1 MGTRAW
7 RAAVAAAVAGSP
19 GIGDGALLAFR
30 LPPGRWVDLDTLV
43 VATLSGARD
52 AGGLAAGFRG
62 LDALLA
68 TKTTGEPP
76 GADLQRVPAAAL
88 RRRRVPG
95 TEMVAVSSDLLARPG
110 QRAHKL
116 AWRDTI
122 AEAWGA
128 RPALEGDVWAD
139 VALRVNGSLLGPL
152 EVVLDAL
159 EPVLGRDP
167 RGREWQAFFPND
179 HRITWL
185 RVVRTTIGPAVRLR
199 LGPLRD

>member
-1 MGTRAW
+1 MGTPAW

-19 GIGDGALLAFR
+19 DMGDGALLAFR
-30 LPPGRWVDLDTLV
+30 LPAGRWVDLDTLV

-52 AGGLAAGFRG
+52 AGALAPGLRG

-68 TKTTGEPP
+68 TKGAGDPP
-76 GADLQRVPAAAL
+76 GAELRVVRAASL

-95 TEMVAVSSDLLARPG
+95 PAAVAVSSDLLVRPG
-110 QRAHKL
+110 QRSHKL
-116 AWRDTI
+116 AWRDAIST
-122 AEAWGA
+122 AWGD
-128 RPALEGDVWAD
+128 RPVLDGDVWTD
-139 VALRVNGSLLGPL
+139 VALRVDGSLLGPL

-167 RGREWQAFFPND
+167 RGRQWQAFFPND

-185 RVVRTTIGPAVRLR
+185 RVTRASRGAAVRLR
-199 LGPLRD
+199 LGALPG